1 MDARPSSD
9 AEDGPTTL
17 SYVWGTNINVPD
29 VTNAIARF
37 LQNYRASPEDM
48 EAKYIQLIEQ
58 ATEREEDTL
67 NIDASNVYEHD
78 PDLYSK
84 IVRYPLDIIPLL
96 DVACMEEAVKIKPD
110 YEKAIEARPFNLR
123 ESVNMRDLNPSDIDK
138 LVSVKGMVIRCSSI
152 IPEIKEAFF
161 RCLVCNHSPKMLQ
174 VIKGRVEEPTRCEK
188 PECAA
193 RNSLAL
199 IHNRCT

>member
-37 LQNYRASPEDM
+37 LQNYRTSPEDM

-96 DVACMEEAVKIKPD
+96 DVACLEEAVKIKPD
-110 YEKAIEARPFNLR
+110 YEKAIEVCDLSVSLPVSSTVSTLGYSDAKSNVRKILTVNCTNIQLQLSFSALVLYAIDLLRP
-123 ESVNMRDLNPSDIDK
+123 IT
-138 LVSVKGMVIRCSSI
+138 SS
-152 IPEIKEAFF
+152 
-161 RCLVCNHSPKMLQ
+161 
-174 VIKGRVEEPTRCEK
+174 
-188 PECAA
+188 
-193 RNSLAL
+193 
-199 IHNRCT
+199 